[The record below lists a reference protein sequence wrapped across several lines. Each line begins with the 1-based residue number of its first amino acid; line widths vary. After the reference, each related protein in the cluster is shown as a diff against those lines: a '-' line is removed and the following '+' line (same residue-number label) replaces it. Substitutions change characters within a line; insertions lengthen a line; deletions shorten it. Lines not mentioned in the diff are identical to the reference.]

1 MDLLLLFLVAGGAV
15 YATLA
20 WLRQLA
26 IAQGESRQIKR
37 RMGIKSRWDDAFD
50 VDDDELLLD
59 PTIELPERRS
69 IVLFVGD
76 IFDESRYGEQLK
88 GVLRDADL
96 KFKPSEALGLVV
108 ITGMLSYIAA
118 EMALTQGPVISSVI
132 ALICAIILP
141 WLILRAR
148 RNQRLLNFTR
158 QLPTVAE
165 LLANSLRA
173 GLSLQGAIDL
183 VTKEIGAPAS
193 EEFGIVVREVRL
205 GGSIDDALAALEQRM
220 PSTDLGVMVTALTV
234 QRIAGGNLIKSM
246 SELSK
251 TLIERQRTQ
260 EEIKTLIAQ
269 AKYTA
274 YLMPIL
280 SIGALAML
288 NRAQPGFLD
297 VLFRTIPGLI
307 CLGIFILL
315 QVIGFLLIQRF
326 ARIKI

>member
-1 MDLLLLFLVAGGAV
+1 MPLLLLFLTAGATTVAA
-15 YATLA
+15 LA
-20 WLRQLA
+20 WLRQMA
-26 IAQGESRQIKR
+26 IAQGEARQIKR
-37 RMGIKSRWDDAFD
+37 RMGIRSRWDDAFD

-59 PTIELPERRS
+59 PTLELPERRS

-76 IFDESRYGEQLK
+76 VFDESRRGQALAA
-88 GVLRDADL
+88 VLRDADL
-96 KFKPSEALGLVV
+96 KIKPSEALGLLV

-118 EMALTQGPVISSVI
+118 EMTLTQGPTISGVI
-132 ALICAIILP
+132 ALICALILP
-141 WLILRAR
+141 WLILRSR
-148 RNQRLLNFTR
+148 RNRRLFNFTR

-193 EEFGIVVREVRL
+193 EEFGMVVREVRL
-205 GGSIDDALAALEQRM
+205 GGSIDESLAALERRM
-220 PSTDLGVMVTALTV
+220 PSSDLGVMVTALTV

-246 SELSK
+246 SELSR

-260 EEIKTLIAQ
+260 EEIKTEIAQ

-274 YLMPIL
+274 YLMPLL

-288 NRAQPGFLD
+288 NRSQPGFLD

-307 CLGIFILL
+307 CLAIFIAL
-315 QVIGFLLIQRF
+315 QVFGFLLIQRF